1 MGICI
6 TYNYCNY
13 ENNVLGTSNDDI
25 NQDDELRSKF
35 FSKRGKSY
43 IKIKS
48 MKKRL
53 DGINNS
59 TISTESFLRTKTYSR
74 HALYNINNNHHN
86 NTIITINQTN
96 IKNNLSSFANALQE
110 RKTNIMKQNKPKEKI
125 EIIIEKEKDNDIKKE
140 NKSEENSISNNN
152 LNINLNNNLN
162 NNINNKKDKLSILN
176 NSELPFSK
184 CKTDLDLLLL
194 TEKNQKEE
202 EEQNNIKYELV
213 EELPES
219 IQFSPEDDIHLIKEL
234 KHHFLF
240 ENLSDKIITE
250 LVENSTRL
258 QLEENMIIF
267 KEGEEANSFYILKK
281 GKIKLFDNKNIK
293 YLNGDDFLSFGEM
306 GLNKYSIRRKYTAIT
321 QTNVELYIFD

>member
-74 HALYNINNNHHN
+74 RALININNKYQN
-86 NTIITINQTN
+86 NTLITINQTN
-96 IKNNLSSFANALQE
+96 IQKNNLSSFANALQE

-240 ENLSDKIITE
+240 
-250 LVENSTRL
+250 
-258 QLEENMIIF
+258 
-267 KEGEEANSFYILKK
+267 
-281 GKIKLFDNKNIK
+281 
-293 YLNGDDFLSFGEM
+293 
-306 GLNKYSIRRKYTAIT
+306 
-321 QTNVELYIFD
+321 